1 MSDPEI
7 RPGVRRLFQLA
18 LRRAAHARDEAD
30 EEIRLHL
37 QLRAEQLTR
46 EGLAP
51 DAARIEAERRFGTL
65 DEARARLHGSATR
78 REGTMRLREL
88 TGTMRQDLRVA
99 LRTLRR
105 APGFVAIAAACIA
118 LGVGAN
124 AAAFSLFDALVFRP
138 LPVHQPERLVNLSAP
153 GPRSGSTQCNRI
165 GDCDE
170 VFSNPLFHDLARAQ
184 TVFTGIAA
192 HRLFLASVALDGRA
206 VDGDGVLVS
215 GSYFPV
221 LGLAP
226 ALGRL
231 LGPADDG
238 APGTGAVAV
247 LSHAYW
253 TSQHGADPTVVGRR
267 LLVNDRPM
275 TIVGVAPR
283 GFDGTTLGV
292 RPRVYVPMSMAA
304 DVDIGFG
311 PRSELENRLRHGI
324 FLFARLRPGVTAE
337 QARVGM
343 RAVLRPILAAVEAP
357 LQEAMSAPTRARFL
371 EREIGVEDG
380 RRGQS
385 TLRGST
391 RAPLTFLF
399 AITGLVVL
407 IACANIANLL
417 LARGADRATEIAV
430 RSSLGAGRGRLVAQ
444 LLTEAGLLA
453 ILGGAASVLVAHATL
468 ALVSSLIPAASL
480 GTGTALSFELR
491 PSVLVFAGVVSLA
504 TGLLFGLFPAL
515 HATRPDLIA
524 SIRAGAGQIAG
535 GQRAAVRFRTALV
548 TAQIALSMALLVSA
562 GLFIKSLRNI
572 ARVDLGMQV
581 DRVVT
586 FALVPAL
593 NGYDA
598 ARSRAVLER
607 VEAELATL
615 PGVSAVG
622 VAGVP
627 LLMGMSNG
635 RNVRVEGFR
644 REPDTDANVRVNQV
658 GAGYFRALSVP
669 LLSGREFTDADRLG
683 APKVAIVNEAFARKF
698 GLGRDPVGTRM
709 AWDGDAPDGV
719 LDVQIVGLMR
729 DARYADVKGE
739 VPPVAISPYR
749 QDSTIRGVAYYVRT
763 SRPPERLMSEIPAAV
778 ARVDRNLPV
787 AALKTFADQARDNVY
802 LDRMI
807 GMLSAVFAALATVL
821 AAVGLYGVLA
831 YMVAQRRREFGVR
844 MALGANGGH
853 VRGLVLRQVAHMA
866 VVGGVVGVL
875 AALGLGRA
883 AQSLLFGLA
892 GHDPVVAG
900 AAALVLGAVALAAG
914 YVPAWRA
921 SRVSPVGALRG
932 D

>member
-7 RPGVRRLFQLA
+7 RPGVRRLFHLA
-18 LRRAAHARDEAD
+18 LHRATRARDEAD

-51 DAARIEAERRFGTL
+51 DAARAEAERRFGSL
-65 DEARARLHGSATR
+65 DEARQRLHTSAAR
-78 REGTMRLREL
+78 REGTMRLREW
-88 TGTMRQDLRVA
+88 TGGARQGLLVA
-99 LRTLRR
+99 LRGLRR
-105 APGFVAIAAACIA
+105 SPGFVAIAVVCIA

-138 LPVHQPERLVNLSAP
+138 LPVHEPERLVNLSAP

-170 VFSNPLFHDLARAQ
+170 VFSNPLFRDLARAQ

-231 LGPADDG
+231 IGPSDDG

-247 LSHAYW
+247 LSHASW
-253 TSQHGADPTVVGRR
+253 VSHHGADPGIVGRL

-275 TIVGVAPR
+275 TIVGVAPQ

-292 RPRVYVPMSMAA
+292 RSRVFVPMSMAA

-343 RAVLRPILAAVEAP
+343 RAVLRPILADVEAP

-371 EREIGVEDG
+371 AREIGVADG

-391 RAPLTFLF
+391 RVPLTFLF

-430 RSSLGAGRGRLVAQ
+430 RSSLGAGRRHLVAQ
-444 LLTEAGLLA
+444 LMAEACLLA
-453 ILGGAASVLVAHATL
+453 ILGGAASVLVAHVTL
-468 ALVSSLIPAASL
+468 TLVSSLIPAASL

-491 PSVLVFAGVVSLA
+491 PSVLVFAAVVSLA

-515 HATRPDLIA
+515 HATRPDLVA

-535 GQRAAVRFRTALV
+535 GQRSAVRFRTTLV

-581 DRVVT
+581 DHVVT

-593 NGYDA
+593 NGYDVARGRA
-598 ARSRAVLER
+598 AMGR
-607 VEAELATL
+607 VEAELGTL

-622 VAGVP
+622 AAGVP
-627 LLMGMSNG
+627 LLMGFSNG
-635 RNVRVEGFR
+635 GNVRVEGFR
-644 REPDTDANVRVNQV
+644 REPDTDAGVRLNQV
-658 GAGYFRALSVP
+658 GTGYFRAIGIP
-669 LLSGREFTDADRLG
+669 LLAGREFTEADRRG
-683 APKVAIVNEAFARKF
+683 APKVAVVNEAFARKF
-698 GLGRDPVGTRM
+698 GLGRDAVGRRM
-709 AWDGDAPDGV
+709 AIDGESPDGV

-739 VPPVAISPYR
+739 VPPVAITPYR
-749 QDSTIRGVAYYVRT
+749 QDSTIRGLVYYVRT
-763 SRPPERLMSEIPAAV
+763 TRPPERTMAEIPAVV

-787 AALKTFADQARDNVY
+787 VALKTFADQARDNVY

-807 GMLSAVFAALATVL
+807 GTLSAVFAALATVL

-844 MALGANGGH
+844 MALGANAGH
-853 VRGLVLRQVAHMA
+853 VRGLVLRQVARMA
-866 VVGGVVGVL
+866 VVGGAIGVL

-883 AQSLLFGLA
+883 AQSLLFGLQ
-892 GHDPVVAG
+892 GHDPAVA
-900 AAALVLGAVALAAG
+900 ATAALVLGVVAFGAG

>member
-1 MSDPEI
+1 
-7 RPGVRRLFQLA
+7 
-18 LRRAAHARDEAD
+18 
-30 EEIRLHL
+30 
-37 QLRAEQLTR
+37 
-46 EGLAP
+46 
-51 DAARIEAERRFGTL
+51 
-65 DEARARLHGSATR
+65 
-78 REGTMRLREL
+78 
-88 TGTMRQDLRVA
+88 
-99 LRTLRR
+99 
-105 APGFVAIAAACIA
+105 
-118 LGVGAN
+118 
-124 AAAFSLFDALVFRP
+124 
-138 LPVHQPERLVNLSAP
+138 
-153 GPRSGSTQCNRI
+153 
-165 GDCDE
+165 
-170 VFSNPLFHDLARAQ
+170 
-184 TVFTGIAA
+184 
-192 HRLFLASVALDGRA
+192 
-206 VDGDGVLVS
+206 
-215 GSYFPV
+215 
-221 LGLAP
+221 
-226 ALGRL
+226 
-231 LGPADDG
+231 
-238 APGTGAVAV
+238 VAV

-253 TSQHGADPTVVGRR
+253 VSHHGADPAIVGRR

-292 RPRVYVPMSMAA
+292 RPRVFVPMSMAA

-311 PRSELENRLRHGI
+311 PRAELENRLRHGI

-337 QARVGM
+337 QARAAM
-343 RAVLRPILAAVEAP
+343 RAAFRPILTDVELP
-357 LQEAMSAPTRARFL
+357 LQDAMSAPTRARFL
-371 EREIGVEDG
+371 EREVGVEDG

-385 TLRGST
+385 VLRGST

-430 RSSLGAGRGRLVAQ
+430 RSSLGAGRRHLVAQ
-444 LLTEAGLLA
+444 LMTEACLLA

-468 ALVSSLIPAASL
+468 TLVSSLIPAASL
-480 GTGTALSFELR
+480 GMGTTLSFELR
-491 PSVLVFAGVVSLA
+491 PSVLVFAGVVSLG

-535 GQRAAVRFRTALV
+535 GQRAAVRFRTTLV

-593 NGYDA
+593 NGYDP

-607 VEAELATL
+607 VEAEIGAL

-622 VAGVP
+622 AATVP
-627 LLMGMSNG
+627 LLTGISNG
-635 RNVRVEGFR
+635 GNVRVEGFR
-644 REPDTDANVRVNQV
+644 RGPDTDVNVRINQV
-658 GAGYFRALSVP
+658 GSGYLRTLGIP
-669 LLSGREFTDADRLG
+669 LLAGREFTDADRLG
-683 APKVAIVNEAFARKF
+683 TSKVAVVNEAFARKF
-698 GLGRDPVGTRM
+698 GLGRDPVGRRM
-709 AWDGDAPDGV
+709 AFDGDAPEGR
-719 LDVQIVGLMR
+719 LDVQIVGLVR
-729 DARYADVKGE
+729 DARLADVKGQ
-739 VPPVAISPYR
+739 VPPVVITPYR
-749 QDSTIRGVAYYVRT
+749 QDSTIRGLVYYART
-763 SRPPERLMSEIPAAV
+763 SRPPERTMAEIPTAV

-787 AALKTFADQARDNVY
+787 VALKTFADQARDNVY

-807 GMLSAVFAALATVL
+807 GTLSAVFAALATVL

-844 MALGANGGH
+844 MALGASGGN
-853 VRGLVLRQVAHMA
+853 VRGLVLRQVARMA
-866 VVGGVVGVL
+866 VVGGVIGVL

-883 AQSLLFGLA
+883 AQSLLFGLE
-892 GHDPVVAG
+892 GHDPMVAG
-900 AAALVLGAVALAAG
+900 AAALVLGTVALGAG
-914 YVPAWRA
+914 FVPAWRA